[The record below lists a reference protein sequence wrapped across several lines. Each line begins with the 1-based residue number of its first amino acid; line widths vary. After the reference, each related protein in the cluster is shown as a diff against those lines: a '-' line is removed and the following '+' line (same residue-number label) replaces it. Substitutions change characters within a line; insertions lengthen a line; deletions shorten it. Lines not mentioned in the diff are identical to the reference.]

1 VIMSQSYLNSS
12 SQIITAPV
20 TRTHSQISVRAS
32 SLPVSD
38 NYGIYLNS
46 TQENSRFNSEYIYSK
61 VGRENHNATNV
72 TREIMTERVPTYIN
86 NEFDNY
92 SQVITEDDNYS
103 AQIVINQT
111 EKEIN
116 HHYNYDSSENS
127 TQMHRLSD
135 SGSFPL
141 TIKTNT
147 QLGSIA
153 TSAGV
158 LTHSSDTYGNSFRVV
173 EFTKSPALERVRIR
187 DTDSDE
193 NDDADCEE
201 FEAVITTRRN
211 EYENQTFRMLEHHH
225 RLHSNDDDVMH
236 TYFQSEHTENIHFE
250 TQKQINL
257 EQSEKRVV
265 VKLYPYDEQDKETQ
279 ELSMYVDAIATNQ
292 TNL

>member
-1 VIMSQSYLNSS
+1 MMSQSCLNSS
-12 SQIITAPV
+12 SQIITAPI

-32 SLPVSD
+32 SLPVSE

-46 TQENSRFNSEYIYSK
+46 SQENRYNSEYIYSK
-61 VGRENHNATNV
+61 VGRENHNATMMA
-72 TREIMTERVPTYIN
+72 REIMTERMPTYIN

-92 SQVITEDDNYS
+92 SQVITDDDNYS

-111 EKEIN
+111 EQDIN
-116 HHYNYDSSENS
+116 HKHHHYHYDSSENS
-127 TQMHRLSD
+127 AQIHRLSD

-158 LTHSSDTYGNSFRVV
+158 LTHSSDTYGNSFRIV

-193 NDDADCEE
+193 NDAECEE
-201 FEAVITTRRN
+201 FEAVINTRRN
-211 EYENQTFRMLEHHH
+211 EYDNQAFRIGHHH
-225 RLHSNDDDVMH
+225 RIHHTDDDAIR
-236 TYFQSEHTENIHFE
+236 TYYHQSELREDMHFE
-250 TQKQINL
+250 TQEEIKV

-279 ELSMYVDAIATNQ
+279 ELSMYVDAITTNQ

>member
-1 VIMSQSYLNSS
+1 MM
-12 SQIITAPV
+12 
-20 TRTHSQISVRAS
+20 
-32 SLPVSD
+32 
-38 NYGIYLNS
+38 
-46 TQENSRFNSEYIYSK
+46 
-61 VGRENHNATNV
+61 
-72 TREIMTERVPTYIN
+72 TREIMTERVPTFIN

-103 AQIVINQT
+103 AQIVMNQ
-111 EKEIN
+111 KEQEMNN
-116 HHYNYDSSENS
+116 HHYDSSENS
-127 TQMHRLSD
+127 AQIHRLSD

-193 NDDADCEE
+193 NDAECEE
-201 FEAVITTRRN
+201 FEAVINTRRN
-211 EYENQTFRMLEHHH
+211 EYDNQAFRIEHHH
-225 RLHSNDDDVMH
+225 NHHYSDDDAMH
-236 TYFQSEHTENIHFE
+236 TYFQSELTENIHFE
-250 TQKQINL
+250 TQQQFNV

-279 ELSMYVDAIATNQ
+279 ELSMYVDAITTNQ